1 MVDAS
6 PTFTTLFS
14 SSTSR
19 YLPIVAV
26 RIPSFPFILEVSAVL
41 DCGST
46 DCFVTEW
53 LVRRLGL
60 RQFPVET
67 EIHGVGDKTTKASTA
82 VRLKVEKLGYE
93 LKALVLPQ
101 ICGQLATLPVS
112 AYNEKT
118 GTLDVE
124 RDPEPRQIDLLIG
137 VAQTF
142 DAIKSAKPLSRAKG
156 MFFVDTVFGPCLTGE
171 TDLVRQD
178 KPQSLLS
185 NTALHDYLG
194 RFFRVE

>member
-1 MVDAS
+1 MDAS
-6 PTFTTLFS
+6 PIFTTLFS

-26 RIPSFPFILEVSAVL
+26 RIPSFPSILEVSAVL

-112 AYNEKT
+112 AYNEKNGNPGCRT
-118 GTLDVE
+118 GT
-124 RDPEPRQIDLLIG
+124 
-137 VAQTF
+137 
-142 DAIKSAKPLSRAKG
+142 RA
-156 MFFVDTVFGPCLTGE
+156 
-171 TDLVRQD
+171 
-178 KPQSLLS
+178 
-185 NTALHDYLG
+185 TAN
-194 RFFRVE
+194 